1 MQQGANYDLMIAG
14 IAAPCLIFIIMLV
27 ITRAV
32 VAAAVIV
39 GTVVLSLG
47 TSVRAFGAHLARP
60 HRPATALDGAR
71 YVGDHPVGRR
81 IRLQPAARRPLQR
94 GNPRRPE
101 HRHHQGNGRQRLRG
115 DLGGL
120 VFALTMASMAFSE
133 LRILAQVG
141 TTIGLGLM
149 FDTLINPVGS

>member
-1 MQQGANYDLMIAG
+1 MSPQGLKDIDTIRNAAFEAIKGTPLEGSKIYLAGTAAVFKDMQQGANYDLMIAG
-14 IAAPCLIFIIMLV
+14 IAALCLIFIIMLV

-47 TSVRAFGAHLARP
+47 TLVRAFGAHLARP

-71 YVGDHPVGRR
+71 HVGDHPVGRR

-101 HRHHQGNGRQRLRG
+101 HTGIIRAM
-115 DLGGL
+115 GG
-120 VFALTMASMAFSE
+120 S
-133 LRILAQVG
+133 G
-141 TTIGLGLM
+141 
-149 FDTLINPVGS
+149 PW